1 MWGIKKMKKV
11 SSLILIMV
19 LMLMN
24 ATPALAVYDSA
35 RTVRIKDI
43 SHVDGVRD
51 NQIVGYGVVV
61 GLSGTGDNSRS
72 TQITNQMLLQ
82 NLGTVIANSNDIKK
96 GNAAA
101 VIVMATVP
109 PFSKNGDKID
119 VTVSSLADA
128 KSLEGGVLIQTQ
140 MFAPNG
146 EMIAVAQGPLST
158 SGTNVE
164 ANGSKIR
171 LSIVNSGR
179 IPNGAIV
186 ERDMQTQIGGEYS
199 VKLVLNKSDYTMA
212 TRVAQTIN
220 SNVTQAKA
228 VDGSAIEVF
237 IPERY
242 KNDRI
247 AFLSIL
253 ENITVK
259 SNSGVAKVVI
269 NERTGT
275 IVIGADVKLLPAAVA
290 HGCLTVTVTTTNE
303 VSQPEA
309 FSSGTTQAVQ
319 NSQISVNKTPGKFI
333 ELPAN
338 SNLSDLV
345 RALNTIGV
353 APFDLISI
361 LQALKAAGSLQATL
375 ELI

>member
-1 MWGIKKMKKV
+1 MM
-11 SSLILIMV
+11 MV
-19 LMLMN
+19 LMN
-24 ATPALAVYDSA
+24 ATPAFAVYDAA

-43 SHVDGVRD
+43 SHIDGVRD

-101 VIVMATVP
+101 VIVMGTVP
-109 PFSKNGDKID
+109 PFAKNGDRLD

-140 MFAPNG
+140 LFAPNG
-146 EMIAVAQGPLST
+146 ELVAVAQGPLST

-171 LSIVNSGR
+171 TSIVNSGR
-179 IPNGAIV
+179 IPNGAIM
-186 ERDMQTQIGGEYS
+186 ERDMQTTIGGEYS
-199 VKLVLNKSDYTMA
+199 LKLVLNKSDYTMA
-212 TRVAQTIN
+212 SRVAQTIN
-220 SNVTQAKA
+220 NNVTQAKA
-228 VDGSAIEVF
+228 LDGSSIEVF

-242 KNDRI
+242 KSDRI

-275 IVIGADVKLLPAAVA
+275 IVIGSDVKLLPAAVA
-290 HGCLTVTVTTTNE
+290 HGGLTVTVTTTNE
-303 VSQPEA
+303 ISQPDA
-309 FSSGTTQAVQ
+309 FSGGTTQGVQ
-319 NSQISVNKTPGKFI
+319 NSQISVNKTPGRFI

-338 SNLSDLV
+338 SNLNDLV